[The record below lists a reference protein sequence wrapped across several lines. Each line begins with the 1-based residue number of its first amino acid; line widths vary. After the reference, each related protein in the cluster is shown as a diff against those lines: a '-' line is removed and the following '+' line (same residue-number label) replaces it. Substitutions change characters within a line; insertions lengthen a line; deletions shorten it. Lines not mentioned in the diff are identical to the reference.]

1 MDDQKEWESL
11 VKEIDQGA
19 RLTDWEESF
28 IDDMLKL
35 IDKNQPFSSKQGAV
49 IERIYKQRI
58 G

>member
-28 IDDMLKL
+28 IDDMLKMMGR
-35 IDKNQPFSSKQGAV
+35 QERFTSKQGAV
-49 IERIYKQRI
+49 IERIYKQRL